1 MTEKSV
7 AISVRNLGKRY
18 RIGGS
23 QASYKT
29 FRDAVANTG
38 TSLVRRRKVEG
49 SSPVQDHFW
58 ALKGVSF
65 EVECGDVLGVIG
77 RNGAGKST
85 LLKILSRI
93 TEPTEGRAEIYGRVG
108 SLLEVGT
115 GFHPELSG
123 RENIYLSGAIL
134 GMRKFEID
142 RKMDDIIRFSEVD
155 RFLDTPLKHYS
166 SGMQMRLA
174 FSVAAHL
181 DPEILLID
189 EVLAVGDIAF
199 QKKCLGKMNEISKE
213 GRTILFISH
222 NMDAV
227 LNLCTKG
234 ILIENGQ
241 IKSVGDIRD
250 IVNEY
255 LKINTGLLGEVRFS
269 DESQKNYN
277 EVKFSAVRILDN
289 NAKISPIIDMNEEFT
304 IEIEYEIIAPIRS
317 AQLVFELFN
326 TVGVCIF
333 SSTDLDNE
341 PENLRNLRSPGRYR
355 AKCLIS
361 SDYLRPGVYY
371 IDISSS
377 IPGVKVLNI
386 LQNAI
391 SFEIA
396 GLNVENKLSQGR
408 RGIIT
413 PVFGWETQKI

>member
-1 MTEKSV
+1 MADDNI
-7 AISVRNLGKRY
+7 AISVRNLGKKY
-18 RIGGS
+18 RIGEK
-23 QASYKT
+23 QASYNT
-29 FRDAVANTG
+29 FRDAVTNAG
-38 TSLVRRRKVEG
+38 ASIVKRLKVG
-49 SSPVQDHFW
+49 DQPGQDSIW
-58 ALKGVSF
+58 ALKDISF
-65 EVECGDVLGVIG
+65 DVKRGDVLGVVG

-123 RENIYLSGAIL
+123 KENIYLSGAIL
-134 GMRKFEID
+134 GMRKYEID
-142 RKMDDIIRFSEVD
+142 NKMDDIIKFSEVQK
-155 RFLDTPLKHYS
+155 FLDTPLKHYS

-199 QKKCLGKMNEISKE
+199 QKKCLGKMSEISKE

-227 LNLCTKG
+227 LNLCNKG
-234 ILIENGQ
+234 ILIENGR
-241 IKSVGDIRD
+241 IKTTGDIRD
-250 IVNEY
+250 TINDY
-255 LKINTGLLGEVRFS
+255 LKINTGLIGEALFS
-269 DESQKNYN
+269 DKSQENYR
-277 EVKFSAVRILDN
+277 ELKFKAVRILDN
-289 NAKISPIIDMNEEFT
+289 NAKITPIVDMNEIYT
-304 IEIEYEIIAPIRS
+304 IEIEYEITQPIRS
-317 AQLVFELFN
+317 AQIALELYN
-326 TVGVCIF
+326 SAGVCIF

-341 PENLRNLRSPGRYR
+341 PENLRNVRNPGRYKTR
-355 AKCLIS
+355 CSVS
-361 SDYLRPGVYY
+361 SNYLRPGVYF

-386 LQNAI
+386 YQNAI
-391 SFEIA
+391 SFEIT

-413 PVFGWETQKI
+413 PVFSWETQKT

>member
-1 MTEKSV
+1 MADREL
-7 AISVRNLGKRY
+7 AISVRDLGKRY

-23 QASYKT
+23 QAYYKT
-29 FRDAVANTG
+29 FREAVTNVG
-38 TSLVRRRKVEG
+38 TSVVRRLNAG
-49 SSPVQDHFW
+49 GQAPVADYIW

-65 EVECGDVLGVIG
+65 DVERGDVLGVIG

-123 RENIYLSGAIL
+123 LENIYLSGAIL
-134 GMRKFEID
+134 GMRKAEIEA
-142 RKMDDIIRFSEVD
+142 KMDDIVRFSEAD
-155 RFLDTPLKHYS
+155 RFLETPLKHYS

-199 QKKCLGKMNEISKE
+199 QQKCLGKMGQISKE

-227 LNLCTKG
+227 LSLCNKG
-234 ILIENGQ
+234 LLIENGRA
-241 IKSVGDIRD
+241 KSIGGIRD

-255 LKINTGLLGEVRFS
+255 LKVNTGLLGEVRLA
-269 DESQKNYN
+269 DEPQKGYDDL
-277 EVKFSAVRILDN
+277 KFRAIRIRD
-289 NAKISPIIDMNEEFT
+289 ARGKVTPIIDMNEDYVV
-304 IEIEYEIIAPIRS
+304 EIEYEITKPVRS
-317 AQLVFELFN
+317 AQVAFELFN
-326 TVGVCIF
+326 SVGVCVF
-333 SSTDLDNE
+333 CSTDMDNE
-341 PENLRNLRSPGRYR
+341 PENLRSIKQPGTYR
-355 AKCLIS
+355 ARCSLS
-361 SDYLRPGVYY
+361 SSYLRPGAYT
-371 IDISSS
+371 IDLSSS
-377 IPGVKVLNI
+377 IPGVKMLN
-386 LQNAI
+386 LFHNAI
-391 SFEIA
+391 SFEVT
-396 GLNVENKLSQGR
+396 GLNIENKLSQGR

-413 PVFGWETQKI
+413 PIFRWETQKI

>member
-1 MTEKSV
+1 MEPD
-7 AISVRNLGKRY
+7 N
-18 RIGGS
+18 
-23 QASYKT
+23 
-29 FRDAVANTG
+29 
-38 TSLVRRRKVEG
+38 
-49 SSPVQDHFW
+49 FW

-65 EVECGDVLGVIG
+65 DVERGDVLGVIG

-85 LLKILSRI
+85 LLKILSKI
-93 TEPTEGRAEIYGRVG
+93 TEPTEGRAEIFGRVG

-123 RENIYLSGAIL
+123 RENIFLSGAIL
-134 GMRKFEID
+134 GMRKAEIEA
-142 RKMDDIIRFSEVD
+142 KMDDIVRFSEVD

-181 DPEILLID
+181 EPEILLID

-199 QKKCLGKMNEISKE
+199 QKKCLGKMDEISKE

-227 LNLCTKG
+227 LNLCNKG
-234 ILIENGQ
+234 ILLEDGRM
-241 IKSVGDIRD
+241 KSAGDIKD

-255 LKINTGLLGEVRFS
+255 LKVNTGLLGEVRFS
-269 DESQKNYN
+269 DESQKRYN
-277 EVKFSAVRILDN
+277 ELKLRAVKILDHN
-289 NAKISPIIDMNEEFT
+289 ENVTPIVDLGERFV
-304 IEIEYEIIAPIRS
+304 IEIEYEVLTPLRS
-317 AQLVFELFN
+317 AQIAFEMFN
-326 TVGVCIF
+326 SVGMCIF
-333 SSTDLDNE
+333 TSTDLDNE
-341 PENLRNLRSPGRYR
+341 PEKLRSLRGQGIYR
-355 AKCLIS
+355 ARCPVS

-377 IPGVKVLNI
+377 IPGVKVLNVY
-386 LQNAI
+386 QNAI

-413 PVFGWETQKI
+413 PVFGWETQKM